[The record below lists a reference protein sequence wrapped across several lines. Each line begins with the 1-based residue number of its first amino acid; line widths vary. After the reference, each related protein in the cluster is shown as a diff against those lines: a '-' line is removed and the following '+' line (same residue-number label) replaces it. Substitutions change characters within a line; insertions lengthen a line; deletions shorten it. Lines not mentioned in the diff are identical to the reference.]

1 MNTPSFSSSMP
12 RRQFGKTVAVG
23 GAWLGLLGTL
33 SNRVLANPPG
43 RRLRIA
49 CVGAAGKGREIAAL
63 RA

>member
-1 MNTPSFSSSMP
+1 MP